1 MIERRL
7 RNQAED
13 TGRTIAAATDGVAR
27 HAAGWMLPFC
37 SFAIVAGWLLL
48 VFAVG
53 AAPVFGSMRKAA
65 GDANVYRFYNQ
76 VTGVYF
82 YTADEAERATV
93 IARWPQLLYEG
104 AVYRALAAAT
114 PGTTP
119 IYRFYNTTTGA
130 HFYTADPAERLRV
143 LQTLPQFVDEGIVF
157 YAYAG
162 DAFDRL
168 PIHRFYNTATRTHFF
183 TASDAERDYVQRT
196 YPQFAYEGIAY
207 YALPL
212 AGDPATQAKR
222 DAFRLL
228 DQGSFGPTPGDVARV
243 MQIGPAAWVDAQLA
257 LPPSGYPDA
266 EFSYVSLDEN
276 DSCKFSAARTSATYA
291 CARDQLTLFKLR
303 RRFFQ
308 NALTAPDQLR
318 QRVAWALSQIFV
330 ISGMK
335 DPDMETAY
343 VQARFH
349 QMLAEEA
356 FGNFGNLLKRATL
369 SPAMGHYLD
378 MVDNAKADPL
388 EMTEPNENYAR
399 ELLQLFSIGLV
410 ELKRDGT
417 PLVDAQGNP
426 VPTYGQPEVRS
437 LARALTG
444 WTYPVFDAPQP
455 KGGDDERYYAK
466 PMIPAPS
473 QHDASAKRLFR
484 GIELPAGQ
492 SAEADLQAALNNIF
506 LHPNVGPFIARQ
518 LIRQFVTGN
527 PSPEYVDRV
536 AAAFDDNGTGI
547 RGDMKAV
554 VRALLLDPEA
564 RTTPEGDPRYGRFRE
579 PALFITAVLRT
590 LGATSDGI
598 GLDDEAKGMGQDVFY
613 APTVFNY
620 FPAEFKIP
628 GTSVIAP
635 PMGIH
640 NTNTVLARSNFVYGM
655 LYEGGLSRDEEVS
668 GSFGSALPLGPYIAL
683 AGNPPALLAEIDAR
697 LFGGAMPPGMK
708 REIYNTVTALD
719 AGDPEER
726 ARAALFL
733 AATAFQF
740 QTSR

>member
-1 MIERRL
+1 MGEGRL
-7 RNQAED
+7 RYGAAG
-13 TGRTIAAATDGVAR
+13 TGRTLTTRHRRPAGGNGGWLLPVAAI
-27 HAAGWMLPFC
+27 
-37 SFAIVAGWLLL
+37 AIVAGWLLL

-53 AAPVFGSMRKAA
+53 AAPLVGPIRKEASET
-65 GDANVYRFYNQ
+65 NVYRFYNQ
-76 VTGVYF
+76 VTGVHF
-82 YTADEAERATV
+82 YTADEAERAAV
-93 IARWPQLLYEG
+93 IDRWPQLVYEG
-104 AVYRALAAAT
+104 AVYRAVATAT

-130 HFYTADPAERLRV
+130 HFYTADPAEKLRV
-143 LQTLPQFVDEGIVF
+143 EQTLPQFVYEGIVF
-157 YAYAG
+157 YAYAT

-168 PIHRFYNTATRTHFF
+168 PIHRFYNTVTHTHFF
-183 TASDAERDYVQRT
+183 TASDSERDFVQRS

-212 AGDPATQAKR
+212 AGDPASQAKR

-228 DQGSFGPTPGDVARV
+228 DQGSFGPTPADVARV
-243 MQIGPAAWVDAQLA
+243 MQIGAAAWVDGQLA
-257 LPPSGYPDA
+257 LPPSGYPDS

-276 DSCKFSAARTSATYA
+276 DNCKFSAARTSASYA
-291 CARDQLTLFKLR
+291 CARDQLTLFKMR

-335 DPDMETAY
+335 DPDMETGY

-356 FGNFGNLLKRATL
+356 FGNFGSLLKRATL

-378 MVDNAKADPL
+378 MVDNAKADPV

-399 ELLQLFSIGLV
+399 ELLQLFAIGLV

-417 PLVDAQGNP
+417 PLVDADGNP

-444 WTYPVFDAPQP
+444 WTYPLFDATQP
-455 KGGDDERYYAK
+455 KGGDDNRYYAK

-473 QHDASAKRLFR
+473 QHDLAAKRLFL
-484 GIELPAGQ
+484 GIELPPGQ
-492 SAEADLQAALNNIF
+492 SADADLQAALNNIF

-518 LIRQFVTGN
+518 LIGQFVTGN
-527 PSPEYVDRV
+527 PSPGYIDRV
-536 AAAFDDNGTGI
+536 AAVFDDNGAGV

-554 VRALLLDPEA
+554 VRTLLLDPEA
-564 RTTPEGDPRYGRFRE
+564 RISADSDPRYGRFRE

-598 GLDDEAKGMGQDVFY
+598 GLDDEAKSMGQDVFY
-613 APTVFNY
+613 SPTVFNY
-620 FPAEFKIP
+620 YPAEFKIP

-640 NTNTVLARSNFVYGM
+640 NTNTVLARSNYVYDL
-655 LYEGGLSRDEEVS
+655 LYGGGLSRDEEVT
-668 GSFGSALPLGPYIAL
+668 GSFGTALALAPYAAL
-683 AGNPPALLAEIDAR
+683 AGNPRALLAEIDAR

-708 REIYNTVTALD
+708 SEIYDTVTALD